1 MDTAKQELVQIWL
14 AKAQQDLAVAHKL
27 SSGPDPYLGAAIFH
41 CQQAA
46 EKAVKDFLVFQ
57 ERDFEKTHNI
67 RLLIELAIPYE
78 ASFSTWLAA
87 GEYLTPFAAKF
98 RYPGETMQPEPEEF
112 QQALADAE
120 GLYTFVLSVLPTE
133 VHPPSR

>member
-1 MDTAKQELVQIWL
+1 MDAAKQELVQIWL
-14 AKAQQDLAVAHKL
+14 TKAQQDLAVARKL

-46 EKAVKDFLVFQ
+46 EKAVKGFLVFH
-57 ERDFEKTHNI
+57 EREFEKTHNI
-67 RLLIELAIPYE
+67 RLLIELAMPFE
-78 ASFSTWLAA
+78 ASFSTWLEA

-120 GLYTFVLSVLPTE
+120 GLYTFVLSVLPAE
-133 VHPPSR
+133 VYPQS